1 MLKVPYMLVVGD
13 AEQEAGEVAV
23 RRHREGD
30 LGAQPVGEFAERAL
44 HEIAERR

>member
-1 MLKVPYMLVVGD
+1 MLVVGD
-13 AEQEAGEVAV
+13 SEQEAGSVAV

-30 LGAQPVGEFAERAL
+30 QGARSIAEFAEQAG